1 MDDAEYLGLGQFSVR
16 PAKEAGPSFDMPAVE
31 QWEEQMGFEC

>member
-1 MDDAEYLGLGQFSVR
+1 MLNAEYLCLGQFSVR

-31 QWEEQMGFEC
+31 QWKERMGFVC